1 MSCSHQT
8 LGVWPLVIPAS
19 LILAPRIFT
28 YCRRRLPELSKLANE
43 KRLQAQQLF
52 ARRPRL
58 RLRRE
63 ASPEPAL
70 TRLS

>member
-8 LGVWPLVIPAS
+8 HGVWPLVIPAA

-28 YCRRRLPELSKLANE
+28 YCRRKIPELLQLAHE

-52 ARRPRL
+52 ARRPAPPL
-58 RLRRE
+58 GRE
-63 ASPEPAL
+63 ASAG
-70 TRLS
+70 SA